1 MDKNKCM
8 NSIMNEDMLNI
19 SSSLIEN
26 SKSLTQLIDTLYKN
40 YFNNLI
46 GKCFYY
52 KELDLIIRFDT
63 VISIPEF
70 VHNLII
76 DGNDYNIMV
85 AIVTVKHKTID
96 NSIFDC
102 VKKNISLKEFSNL
115 FFKLVEANKEENMIM
130 ENFNSY
136 KNHID
141 SLKETRSYLDDYL
154 NLVSHKI
161 LNNQI

>member
-8 NSIMNEDMLNI
+8 DSIMNEDMLHI

-63 VISIPEF
+63 IISIPEF
-70 VHNLII
+70 VHDLII
-76 DGNDYNIMV
+76 DGNDYNIIV
-85 AIVTVKHKTID
+85 AAVTVKHKTID

-102 VKKNISLKEFSNL
+102 AKKNMSLKEFSNL
-115 FFKLVEANKEENMIM
+115 FFKLIEANKEENMIM

-136 KNHID
+136 QNHID
-141 SLKETRSYLDDYL
+141 SLKETREYLDNYL

>member
-19 SSSLIEN
+19 SSSLIQN

-52 KELDLIIRFDT
+52 KELDLIIRFNT
-63 VISIPEF
+63 IISIPEF
-70 VHNLII
+70 VHDLII
-76 DGNDYNIMV
+76 DGNDYNIIV

-102 VKKNISLKEFSNL
+102 TNKNMSLKEFSNL
-115 FFKLVEANKEENMIM
+115 FFKLIEANKEENMII
-130 ENFNSY
+130 ENFNNY

-141 SLKETRSYLDDYL
+141 SLKETRDYLDDYL